1 VRRALREWFEMKPK
15 TFILLC
21 VAMGCGLMAMLGV
34 QQAIQGQSAPKVET
48 ERVLVALQNID
59 TGNRLTA
66 ENVGFRE
73 MPVGSLPEDP
83 VRTEEEYLERAASV
97 PLIAGDILRM
107 SKLTEKGGF
116 GKSMSIPHGMRVI
129 TIAVNDTHTASG
141 LLKPGDRVDL
151 LVTFRST
158 NARGSGVSKT
168 KTLLEYV
175 EVFATND
182 MTANRLQEN
191 KEVNNT
197 RFVSL
202 LLPSPEQVQYVK
214 LAESKG
220 TLSLS
225 WRNRLDDEVVQTQDI
240 DEKLLE
246 ELQGMPGRRE
256 APPLYDS
263 GIGERFVD
271 HEEPKREP
279 QAAADFL
286 DTLQEPTPPPAPQAE
301 TWTVMVYNGSDPLV
315 QEYDIPLV
323 TETVETTASEQT
335 VTPSLSEMVR
345 SLWKRGGQD
354 ASAER
359 QPDENTVEDEP
370 FGSLP

>member
-1 VRRALREWFEMKPK
+1 MKPK

-34 QQAIQGQSAPKVET
+34 QQAIQGQSAPQVET

-59 TGNRLTA
+59 TGNRLTP

-73 MPVGSLPEDP
+73 MPVSSLPEDP
-83 VRTEEEYLERAASV
+83 VRDEEGYVERAARV
-97 PLIAGDILRM
+97 PLIAGDVLRQ
-107 SKLTEKGGF
+107 SKLTEKGGY
-116 GKSMSIPHGMRVI
+116 GKSMSIPTGMRVI

-151 LVTFRST
+151 LVTFRSA
-158 NARGSGVSKT
+158 NRRGSGVT
-168 KTLLEYV
+168 RTRTLLEYV

-191 KEVNNT
+191 KESSNT
-197 RFVSL
+197 KFVSL

-225 WRNRLDDEVVQTQDI
+225 WRNRLDDEVVQSKGI
-240 DEKLLE
+240 DESLLE
-246 ELQGMPGRRE
+246 ELQGMPGHRE
-256 APPLYDS
+256 GTPLYDS

-271 HEEPKREP
+271 REEPEP
-279 QAAADFL
+279 QTAADFL
-286 DTLQEPTPPPAPQAE
+286 DDLQEPAPAPVPRGE

-315 QEYDIPLV
+315 QEYELPLTTK
-323 TETVETTASEQT
+323 TEEATASET
-335 VTPSLSEMVR
+335 VPPSLSGLVR

-354 ASAER
+354 APAAVETAAEGNR
-359 QPDENTVEDEP
+359 GEADVEETQLAP
-370 FGSLP
+370 AP